1 MKQRIILTAGL
12 MVLWVLSS
20 CKSGSSD
27 SNPSSSVTSPS
38 ASTGNTAGS
47 LSQAPVGGLAGKIIA
62 ARNTDATLLRNYSWN
77 CRTELLEDGKI
88 KDIRID
94 LVVPG
99 PKGGWQQSVINDES
113 APLPHG
119 FIRRHIAQ
127 DERERLE
134 KYLNGLHALVNQ
146 YTLPAAGRIAR
157 FVGQAEISAPDAN
170 GLLKLSG
177 ASVVM
182 PGDAFNLWV
191 EGVKCRTRKIQ
202 ATSSYEQDTVEL
214 YASFTTLKSGL
225 THLQY
230 AEVDVPAKKLKLY
243 VHNFDY
249 TAVN

>member
-1 MKQRIILTAGL
+1 MKPKFIFIATMA
-12 MVLWVLSS
+12 MLWVVGG
-20 CKSGSSD
+20 CKSGSSSPTPEAGLTTPSD
-27 SNPSSSVTSPS
+27 NPP
-38 ASTGNTAGS
+38 GHPNP
-47 LSQAPVGGLAGKIIA
+47 APVGGLAGKIIA
-62 ARNTDATLLRNYSWN
+62 ARNIDATLLRNYSWN
-77 CRTELLEDGKI
+77 CRTELLEDGKV

-94 LVVPG
+94 VVVPG

-113 APLPHG
+113 APLPQG

-134 KYLNGLHALVNQ
+134 NYLNGLHALVNQ

-202 ATSSYEQDTVEL
+202 VTTSYEQDTVEL
-214 YASFTTLKSGL
+214 YASFATLKSGL

-249 TAVN
+249 IANN